1 MRTAVDQLPLFRR
14 LPMPKKPPP
23 EPPRWWA
30 PKPWAAAV
38 ARLWK
43 LPKPLLRLIQPEL
56 PLPQRRGPQNRT
68 RWTIDPATLPFD
80 VKPSKVIW
88 MIQTAP
94 PPKPLC
100 YDTMERWKDDLM
112 HMHAEGKQ
120 LTRRQD
126 TGKWQTVNGRKVR
139 VKRTVTMVFDRI
151 DFCDG
156 CPAEWRRKMQGEK
169 RCIVPATS

>member
-23 EPPRWWA
+23 EPPRWWM
-30 PKPWAAAV
+30 PVPWQRAV
-38 ARLWK
+38 TALVRLRQ
-43 LPKPLLRLIQPEL
+43 LDLHL
-56 PLPQRRGPQNRT
+56 PLRRAPQKRVQ
-68 RWTIDPATLPFD
+68 WTLDPATLPYA

-100 YDTMERWKDDLM
+100 FDSAKQWQEYLM
-112 HMHAEGKQ
+112 LLHAEGQ
-120 LTRRQD
+120 QITRRQD
-126 TGKWQTVNGRKVR
+126 TGKHSGRR
-139 VKRTVTMVFDRI
+139 VVTDVFDQKRI
-151 DFCDG
+151 DFCQD
-156 CPAEWRRKMQGEK
+156 CTADRMRKMQGEK